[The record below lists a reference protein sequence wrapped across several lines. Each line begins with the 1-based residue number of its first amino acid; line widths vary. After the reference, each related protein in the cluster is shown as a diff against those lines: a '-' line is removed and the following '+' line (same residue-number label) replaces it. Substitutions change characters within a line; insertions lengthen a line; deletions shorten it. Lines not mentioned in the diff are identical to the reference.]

1 MQSLPSWKKPS
12 GSLEDPDIETSP
24 TPAVPENSAVGESAS
39 NGRAERTVQEVEDLL
54 RVHKLALEAHIGVQ
68 IPSRHPVVRWLVEHV
83 ADILSKLKVNSTGQ
97 SPYEELHGKRAQ
109 ERRAAFGER
118 VFYYTPKKSRAKLD
132 KRWKL
137 GVYLGHAA
145 NSNEAFVGIKNGNV
159 VKARGIARVVEGSR
173 WNKDLVLKIIGVPG
187 VMQPIPE

>member
-1 MQSLPSWKKPS
+1 MGEAIRRS
-12 GSLEDPDIETSP
+12 GRSGHRDAPDA
-24 TPAVPENSAVGESAS
+24 AVPENSAVGQSAS

-68 IPSRHPVVRWLVEHV
+68 NPSKHPVVRWLVEHV
-83 ADILSKLKVNSTGQ
+83 ADIFTKLRVNSTGQ
-97 SPYEELHGKRAQ
+97 SPYEELHGKKAK

-137 GVYLGHAA
+137 GVYMGHAA

-159 VKARGIARVVEGSR
+159 VKARGITRVVEGSR
-173 WNKDLVLKIIGVPG
+173 WTKDLVLGVIGVPG
-187 VMQPIPE
+187 AMQPPSDGSVMLM